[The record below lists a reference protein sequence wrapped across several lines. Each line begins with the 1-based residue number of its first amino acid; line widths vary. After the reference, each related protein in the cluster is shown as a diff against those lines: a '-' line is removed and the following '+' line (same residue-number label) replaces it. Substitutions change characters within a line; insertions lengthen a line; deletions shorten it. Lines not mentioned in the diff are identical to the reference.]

1 MLVFSSFIFTFPQY
15 MKKKIS
21 FFKLFLSFLK
31 TGTISFGGYMM
42 LIAMIQKEFTIN
54 NKLIKNKKI
63 LDAITMA
70 SFLPG
75 PMAINVASYI
85 GFLLRGWKGAIV
97 SFVGVLLPSFLLMI
111 LFTHLY
117 INSKNIPGF
126 SSFFNGVMP
135 VVAAVIFSVA
145 YGFYKETKDRK
156 FAFLLFILSLTIT
169 SLIKGY
175 ISIIIPLIVCGA
187 LNLLYNGDKIKKI
200 SNPKK
205 AFIRV
210 KGIIIAF
217 LILTL
222 LLVFLNIAPISA
234 PNFILSKVFANIS
247 LTLFGGGYVFIPYL
261 DKIIVEQL
269 GWLTKREFVDSIAMG
284 QITPGPILITA
295 TFIGYKINGFWG
307 AFLST
312 LSIFLPS
319 SVVIIF
325 FSRIYY
331 FIKKNNTVKLIIQG
345 FKIGII
351 GLIFYSGCVI
361 MLKQV
366 EDFNF
371 ITLSICL
378 LSFMI
383 FTKTKVHP
391 IFIIFLSGFI
401 GFYFNF

>member
-1 MLVFSSFIFTFPQY
+1 
-15 MKKKIS
+15 MKKNIS
-21 FFKLFLSFLK
+21 YFSLFLTFLK

-42 LIAMIQKEFTIN
+42 LISMIRYEFSIR
-54 NKLIKNKKI
+54 KKI
-63 LDAITMA
+63 NKEKKIIDAITMA

-85 GFLLRGWKGAIV
+85 GFILKGWKGAVV
-97 SFVGVLLPSFLLMI
+97 SFVAVLLPSFFIMVI
-111 LFTHLY
+111 FTHLY

-145 YGFYKETKDRK
+145 YGFYNDSKDK
-156 FAFLLFILSLTIT
+156 TLAILLSILSFTLT

-175 ISIIIPLIVCGA
+175 ISIILPLLVCGG

-200 SNPKK
+200 TNPKK

-210 KGIIIAF
+210 KGIIIAS
-217 LILTL
+217 LVMTI
-222 LLVFLNIAPISA
+222 LLVFLNTAPIDST
-234 PNFILSKVFANIS
+234 NFNLSKVFANIS

-269 GWLTKREFVDSIAMG
+269 GWLTQREFIDSIAMG

-295 TFIGYKINGFWG
+295 TFIGYKMNGLLG
-307 AFLST
+307 AFLAT

-325 FSRIYY
+325 FSRVYY
-331 FIKKNNTVKLIIQG
+331 FIKKNSTVKLIING

-351 GLIFYSGCVI
+351 GLICYSGYVI
-361 MLKQV
+361 MFKQQ
-366 EDFNF
+366 DDIN
-371 ITLSICL
+371 LYSIIACIL
-378 LSFMI
+378 TFVFLN
-383 FTKTKVHP
+383 KTKIHP
-391 IFIIFLSGFI
+391 IFLIIAAGLI
-401 GFYFNF
+401 GFFFEL

>member
-1 MLVFSSFIFTFPQY
+1 

-21 FFKLFLSFLK
+21 YFSLFLTFLK
-31 TGTISFGGYMM
+31 TGSISFGGYMM
-42 LIAMIQKEFTIN
+42 LISMIRYEFSIR
-54 NKLIKNKKI
+54 KKI
-63 LDAITMA
+63 IKKKKIIDAITMA

-85 GFLLRGWKGAIV
+85 GFILKGWKGAVV
-97 SFVGVLLPSFLLMI
+97 SFVAVLLPSFFIMVI
-111 LFTHLY
+111 FTHLY

-145 YGFYKETKDRK
+145 YGFYNDSKDK
-156 FAFLLFILSLTIT
+156 TLSILLSILSFTLT

-175 ISIIIPLIVCGA
+175 ISIILPLLVCGG

-200 SNPKK
+200 TNPKK

-210 KGIIIAF
+210 KGIIIAS
-217 LILTL
+217 LVMTI
-222 LLVFLNIAPISA
+222 LLVFLNTAPIDST
-234 PNFILSKVFANIS
+234 NFNLSKVFANIS

-269 GWLTKREFVDSIAMG
+269 GWLTQREFIDSIAMG

-295 TFIGYKINGFWG
+295 TFIGYKMNGLLG
-307 AFLST
+307 AFLAT

-325 FSRIYY
+325 FSRVYY
-331 FIKKNNTVKLIIQG
+331 FIKKNSTVKLIING

-351 GLIFYSGCVI
+351 GLICYSGYVI
-361 MLKQV
+361 MFKQQ
-366 EDFNF
+366 DDINLYSIIACILTF
-371 ITLSICL
+371 IFLN
-378 LSFMI
+378 
-383 FTKTKVHP
+383 KTKIHP
-391 IFIIFLSGFI
+391 IFLIIAAGLI
-401 GFYFNF
+401 GFFFEL

>member
-1 MLVFSSFIFTFPQY
+1 
-15 MKKKIS
+15 MKKNIS
-21 FFKLFLSFLK
+21 YFRLFLTFLK

-42 LIAMIQKEFTIN
+42 LIAMIRHEFSVR
-54 NKLIKNKKI
+54 NKIIKKSKI

-85 GFLLRGWKGAIV
+85 GFVLKGWRGAVV
-97 SFVGVLLPSFLLMI
+97 SFVAVLLPSFVIMVV
-111 LFTHLY
+111 FTHLY
-117 INSKNIPGF
+117 INSKNIPGI

-145 YGFYKETKDRK
+145 YGFYKDSKDK
-156 FAFLLFILSLTIT
+156 TLAFLLSILSFTIT
-169 SLIKGY
+169 SLINGY
-175 ISIIIPLIVCGA
+175 ISIILPLIVCGG

-205 AFIRV
+205 AFVRV
-210 KGIIIAF
+210 KGIIIAS
-217 LILTL
+217 LVMTI
-222 LLVFLNIAPISA
+222 LLVFLNTAPIDTPSF
-234 PNFILSKVFANIS
+234 NLSKVFANIS

-261 DKIIVEQL
+261 DKIIVDQL
-269 GWLTKREFVDSIAMG
+269 GWLTEREFIDSIAMG

-295 TFIGYKINGFWG
+295 TFIGYKINGLLG

-325 FSRIYY
+325 FSRVYY
-331 FIKKNNTVKLIIQG
+331 FIKKNNTVKLIING

-351 GLIFYSGCVI
+351 GLICYSGYVI
-361 MLKQV
+361 MFQQQ
-366 EDFNF
+366 ETFNLYSMVVCSL
-371 ITLSICL
+371 TLVIL
-378 LSFMI
+378 N
-383 FTKTKVHP
+383 KTKVHP
-391 IFIIFLSGFI
+391 IFLILISGLI
-401 GFYFNF
+401 GYYFSF

>member
-1 MLVFSSFIFTFPQY
+1 
-15 MKKKIS
+15 MKKNIS
-21 FFKLFLSFLK
+21 YFRLFLTFLK

-42 LIAMIQKEFTIN
+42 LIAMIRHEFSVR
-54 NKLIKNKKI
+54 NKIIKKSKI

-85 GFLLRGWKGAIV
+85 GFVLKGWKGAVV
-97 SFVGVLLPSFLLMI
+97 SFVAVLLPSFVIMVV
-111 LFTHLY
+111 FTHLY
-117 INSKNIPGF
+117 INSKNIPGI

-145 YGFYKETKDRK
+145 YGFYKDSKDK
-156 FAFLLFILSLTIT
+156 TLAFLLSILSFTIT
-169 SLIKGY
+169 SLINGY
-175 ISIIIPLIVCGA
+175 ISIILPLLVCGG

-200 SNPKK
+200 LNPKK

-210 KGIIIAF
+210 KGIIIAS
-217 LILTL
+217 LVMTI
-222 LLVFLNIAPISA
+222 LLVFLNTAPIDTPSF
-234 PNFILSKVFANIS
+234 NLSKVFANIS

-261 DKIIVEQL
+261 DKIIVDQL
-269 GWLTKREFVDSIAMG
+269 GWLTEREFIDSIAMG

-295 TFIGYKINGFWG
+295 TFIGYKINGLLG

-325 FSRIYY
+325 FSRVYY
-331 FIKKNNTVKLIIQG
+331 FIKKNNTVKLIING

-351 GLIFYSGCVI
+351 GLICYSGYVI
-361 MLKQV
+361 MFQQQ
-366 EDFNF
+366 ETFNLYSMVVCSLTF
-371 ITLSICL
+371 VVLN
-378 LSFMI
+378 
-383 FTKTKVHP
+383 KTKVHP
-391 IFIIFLSGFI
+391 IFLILISGLI
-401 GFYFNF
+401 GYYFSF

>member
-1 MLVFSSFIFTFPQY
+1 

-21 FFKLFLSFLK
+21 YFSLFLTFLK
-31 TGTISFGGYMM
+31 TGSISFGGYMM
-42 LIAMIQKEFTIN
+42 LISMIRYEFSIR
-54 NKLIKNKKI
+54 KKI
-63 LDAITMA
+63 IKKKKIIDAITMA

-85 GFLLRGWKGAIV
+85 GFILKGWKGAVV
-97 SFVGVLLPSFLLMI
+97 SFVAVLLPSFFIMVI
-111 LFTHLY
+111 FTHLY

-145 YGFYKETKDRK
+145 YGFYNDSKDK
-156 FAFLLFILSLTIT
+156 TLAILLSILSFTLT

-175 ISIIIPLIVCGA
+175 ISIILPLLVCGG

-200 SNPKK
+200 TNPKK

-210 KGIIIAF
+210 KGIIIAS
-217 LILTL
+217 LVMTI
-222 LLVFLNIAPISA
+222 LLVFLNTAPIDST
-234 PNFILSKVFANIS
+234 NFNLSKVFANIS

-269 GWLTKREFVDSIAMG
+269 GWLTQREFIDSIAMG

-295 TFIGYKINGFWG
+295 TFIGYKMNGLLG
-307 AFLST
+307 AFLAT

-325 FSRIYY
+325 FSRVYY
-331 FIKKNNTVKLIIQG
+331 FIKKNSTVKLIING

-351 GLIFYSGCVI
+351 GLICYSGYVIMFKQQDDINFYSIIACILTFVF
-361 MLKQV
+361 L
-366 EDFNF
+366 N
-371 ITLSICL
+371 
-378 LSFMI
+378 
-383 FTKTKVHP
+383 KTKIHP
-391 IFIIFLSGFI
+391 IFLIIAAGLI
-401 GFYFNF
+401 GFFFEL

>member
-1 MLVFSSFIFTFPQY
+1 

-21 FFKLFLSFLK
+21 YFSLFLTFLK

-42 LIAMIQKEFTIN
+42 LISMIRYEFSIR
-54 NKLIKNKKI
+54 KKI
-63 LDAITMA
+63 IKKKKIIDAITMA

-85 GFLLRGWKGAIV
+85 GFILKGWKGAVV
-97 SFVGVLLPSFLLMI
+97 SFVAVLLPSFFIMVI
-111 LFTHLY
+111 FTHLY

-145 YGFYKETKDRK
+145 YGFYNDSKDK
-156 FAFLLFILSLTIT
+156 TLAILLSILSFTLT

-175 ISIIIPLIVCGA
+175 ISIILPLLVCGG

-200 SNPKK
+200 TNPKK

-210 KGIIIAF
+210 KGIIIAS
-217 LILTL
+217 LVMTI
-222 LLVFLNIAPISA
+222 LLVFLNTAPIDST
-234 PNFILSKVFANIS
+234 NFNLSKVFANIS

-269 GWLTKREFVDSIAMG
+269 GWLTQREFIDSIAMG

-295 TFIGYKINGFWG
+295 TFIGYKMNGLLG
-307 AFLST
+307 AFLAT

-325 FSRIYY
+325 FSRVYY
-331 FIKKNNTVKLIIQG
+331 FIKKNSTVKLIING

-351 GLIFYSGCVI
+351 GLICYSGYVI
-361 MLKQV
+361 MFKQQ
-366 EDFNF
+366 DDIN
-371 ITLSICL
+371 LYSIIACIL
-378 LSFMI
+378 TFVFLN
-383 FTKTKVHP
+383 KTKIHP
-391 IFIIFLSGFI
+391 IFLIIAAGLI
-401 GFYFNF
+401 GFFFEL

>member
-1 MLVFSSFIFTFPQY
+1 

-21 FFKLFLSFLK
+21 YFSLFLSFLK

-42 LIAMIQKEFTIN
+42 LISMIQREFSKN
-54 NKLIKNKKI
+54 RKLIKNKKI

-85 GFLLRGWKGAIV
+85 GFLLKGWKGAIV
-97 SFVGVLLPSFLLMI
+97 SFIGVLLPSFLLMI
-111 LFTHLY
+111 LFSHLY

-145 YGFYKETKDRK
+145 FGFYKETKDKK

-175 ISIIIPLIVCGA
+175 ISIILPLIVCGI

-217 LILTL
+217 IILTL
-222 LLVFLNIAPISA
+222 LLVFLNVAPITSL
-234 PNFILSKVFANIS
+234 NFILSKVFANIS

-295 TFIGYKINGFWG
+295 TFIGYKLNGVIG

-331 FIKKNNTVKLIIQG
+331 FIKKNNTIKLIIQG

-351 GLIFYSGCVI
+351 GLIFYSGCII

-366 EDFNF
+366 EEFNLV
-371 ITLSICL
+371 TLLICL
-378 LSFMI
+378 LSFI
-383 FTKTKVHP
+383 FFTRTKVHP
-391 IFIIFLSGFI
+391 IFIILIFGVI
-401 GFYFNF
+401 GFYFKF

>member
-1 MLVFSSFIFTFPQY
+1 

-21 FFKLFLSFLK
+21 YFSLFLTFLK

-42 LIAMIQKEFTIN
+42 LISMIRYEFSIR
-54 NKLIKNKKI
+54 KKI
-63 LDAITMA
+63 IKKKKIIDAITMA

-85 GFLLRGWKGAIV
+85 GFILKGWKGAVV
-97 SFVGVLLPSFLLMI
+97 SFVAVLLPSFFIMVI
-111 LFTHLY
+111 FTHLY

-145 YGFYKETKDRK
+145 YGFYNDSKDK
-156 FAFLLFILSLTIT
+156 TLAILLSILSFTLT

-175 ISIIIPLIVCGA
+175 ISIILPLLVCGG

-200 SNPKK
+200 TNPKK

-210 KGIIIAF
+210 KGIIIAS
-217 LILTL
+217 LVMTI
-222 LLVFLNIAPISA
+222 LLVFLNTAPIDST
-234 PNFILSKVFANIS
+234 NFNLSKVFANIS

-269 GWLTKREFVDSIAMG
+269 GWLTQREFIDSIAMG

-295 TFIGYKINGFWG
+295 TFIGYKMNGLLG
-307 AFLST
+307 AFLAT

-325 FSRIYY
+325 FSRVYY
-331 FIKKNNTVKLIIQG
+331 FIKKNSTVKLIING

-351 GLIFYSGCVI
+351 GLICYSGYVI
-361 MLKQV
+361 MFKQQ
-366 EDFNF
+366 DDIN
-371 ITLSICL
+371 LYSIIACILTFVL
-378 LSFMI
+378 LN
-383 FTKTKVHP
+383 KTKIHP
-391 IFIIFLSGFI
+391 IFLIIAAGLI
-401 GFYFNF
+401 GFFFEL

>member
-1 MLVFSSFIFTFPQY
+1 
-15 MKKKIS
+15 MKKNIS
-21 FFKLFLSFLK
+21 YFRLFLTFLK

-42 LIAMIQKEFTIN
+42 LIAMIRHEFSIR
-54 NKLIKNKKI
+54 NKIIKKKKI

-85 GFLLRGWKGAIV
+85 GFVLKGWKGAVV
-97 SFVGVLLPSFLLMI
+97 SFVAVLLPSFVIMVV
-111 LFTHLY
+111 FTHLY
-117 INSKNIPGF
+117 INSRNIPGI

-145 YGFYKETKDRK
+145 YGFYKDSKDK
-156 FAFLLFILSLTIT
+156 TLAFLLSILSFTIT
-169 SLIKGY
+169 SLINGY
-175 ISIIIPLIVCGA
+175 ISIIIPLLVCGG

-205 AFIRV
+205 AFVRV
-210 KGIIIAF
+210 KGIIIAS
-217 LILTL
+217 LVMTI
-222 LLVFLNIAPISA
+222 LLVFLNTAPIDTPSF
-234 PNFILSKVFANIS
+234 NLSKVFANIS

-261 DKIIVEQL
+261 DKIIVDQL
-269 GWLTKREFVDSIAMG
+269 GWLTEREFIDSIAMG

-295 TFIGYKINGFWG
+295 TFIGYKINGLLG

-325 FSRIYY
+325 FSRVYY
-331 FIKKNNTVKLIIQG
+331 FIKKNNTVKLIING

-351 GLIFYSGCVI
+351 GLICYSGYVI
-361 MLKQV
+361 MFQQQ
-366 EDFNF
+366 ETFN
-371 ITLSICL
+371 LYS
-378 LSFMI
+378 MI
-383 FTKTKVHP
+383 VCSLTFVALNKTKVHP
-391 IFIIFLSGFI
+391 IFLILISGLI
-401 GFYFNF
+401 GYYFSF